1 MKIDTCDLYQQFKKQ
16 QFVQMFLKILTYHWR
31 AIVWLVIIAVG
42 CLMPEKDIPGSSFF
56 STIFAKIPHFDK
68 LVHFMLY
75 FIFTLFLMSGFSR
88 QYSQTLR
95 KAYVYSFLIAFCLG
109 MSIEVVQD
117 EIGRNFD
124 LLDLAGNTVGIIVS
138 LLLFNSVR
146 WILRNIL

>member
-1 MKIDTCDLYQQFKKQ
+1 
-16 QFVQMFLKILTYHWR
+16 
-31 AIVWLVIIAVG
+31 
-42 CLMPEKDIPGSSFF
+42 
-56 STIFAKIPHFDK
+56 
-68 LVHFMLY
+68 MLY